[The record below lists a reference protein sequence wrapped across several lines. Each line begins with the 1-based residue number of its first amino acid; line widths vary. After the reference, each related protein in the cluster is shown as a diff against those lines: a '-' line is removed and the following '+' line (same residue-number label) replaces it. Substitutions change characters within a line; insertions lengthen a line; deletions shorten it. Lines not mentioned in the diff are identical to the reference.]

1 MSVTLDDIA
10 ALVNMEVG
18 NSTDRGTA
26 KATGDSVTTDFLI
39 CPPFRTIVDDAD
51 FSFYVNG
58 VLDQSGA
65 MDFSN
70 GVYSDS
76 QARPN
81 DALTWEF
88 NYVYWTNAQVFAA
101 VNAGIGMMFPGFYYV
116 EVEEVTTDGTSKDY
130 TLTTQG
136 VEELRQMTFSTDGT
150 TFSPYKRSNAE
161 LDYDGDNAIIHFYGT
176 PAAGTLKA
184 SLVCRQLDLP
194 TNEDILLIPERA
206 KTPIVS
212 YACYHLLN
220 QKQAP
225 RLRSDIAL
233 ATVGGGNLSPRQMND
248 ASNSF
253 FLRYQAQME
262 HMKMRPW
269 RVR

>member
-1 MSVTLDDIA
+1 
-10 ALVNMEVG
+10 
-18 NSTDRGTA
+18 
-26 KATGDSVTTDFLI
+26 
-39 CPPFRTIVDDAD
+39 
-51 FSFYVNG
+51 
-58 VLDQSGA
+58 
-65 MDFSN
+65 MDFEN
-70 GVYSDS
+70 GVYSAS
-76 QARPN
+76 QPYPGS
-81 DALTWEF
+81 ALVWEF
-88 NYVYWTNAQVFAA
+88 NYVYWTNSQVFAA
-101 VNAGIGMMFPGFYYV
+101 VNAGVGMTFPGFYYV
-116 EVEEVTTDGTSKDY
+116 TAESITTDGSTKDY
-130 TLTTQG
+130 TLTTPG
-136 VEELRQMTFSTDGT
+136 VEELRQMQFSTNGT

-161 LDYDGDNAIIHFYGT
+161 LDYEGDSAILHFYGA

-184 SLVCRQLDLP
+184 SLVCRQLDLA
-194 TNEDILLIPERA
+194 TNEDTLDIPDRA

-225 RLRSDIAL
+225 RLRADIAL